1 MKCKS
6 PAFLPSISYCFSERQ
21 MSCPGLELKIQAQV
35 WLPKVTIPA
44 NSSPWKAR
52 FPIKEKERNLILP
65 AKVQTVLCVR
75 ARARRLAGGL
85 GGSREEAG
93 RCSTFLELSELNGV
107 RNSAL
112 GAARRRLLF
121 EPAAWRGRSGA
132 RHCSPPTHPGVSPA
146 AGDRQ
151 REERTREP
159 AGRPSDQQS
168 ALLWKRRMARRG
180 HQRNKKPEGEKSLHE
195 VQVKT
200 EVTV

>member
-75 ARARRLAGGL
+75 ARAGLQGVWEGAGKK
-85 GGSREEAG
+85 REDAVP
-93 RCSTFLELSELNGV
+93 FLNFLSSMG
-107 RNSAL
+107 
-112 GAARRRLLF
+112 
-121 EPAAWRGRSGA
+121 
-132 RHCSPPTHPGVSPA
+132 
-146 AGDRQ
+146 
-151 REERTREP
+151 
-159 AGRPSDQQS
+159 
-168 ALLWKRRMARRG
+168 
-180 HQRNKKPEGEKSLHE
+180 
-195 VQVKT
+195 
-200 EVTV
+200 